1 LLFAQ
6 LAFHYADGTLWLI
19 PRAVL
24 ITTAAVAFAGLAVL
38 TTVGVQPKLQLAEP
52 TGYAAFA
59 PSVAGV
65 LLIGIVQVALV
76 ALLREPGLNALV
88 TSAPARVLALVRAAP
103 MTVYLVYLCAMLV
116 LEGVIGVASGIGWFT
131 QPRTIFAVGL
141 VAAPTLL
148 AFLWF
153 ERRPPEPA
161 LEQAAPAE
169 RRHWADT
176 LAVFLGVTYGGLGVI
191 GFAVAGLSGWTDSVN
206 VLGLP
211 IDPMANLI
219 HLLLGWYLVHCVHL
233 NTSSRPGPW
242 LVTAI
247 ACVPPMLTT
256 VSGAGT
262 VVHSVTMVAALIV
275 AVACMPALTR
285 TATPRPVHASR

>member
-1 LLFAQ
+1 
-6 LAFHYADGTLWLI
+6 
-19 PRAVL
+19 
-24 ITTAAVAFAGLAVL
+24 
-38 TTVGVQPKLQLAEP
+38 
-52 TGYAAFA
+52 
-59 PSVAGV
+59 
-65 LLIGIVQVALV
+65 
-76 ALLREPGLNALV
+76 
-88 TSAPARVLALVRAAP
+88 
-103 MTVYLVYLCAMLV
+103 MTVYLVYLCGMLV
-116 LEGVIGVASGIGWFT
+116 LEGLIGVASGIDWFA

-141 VAAPTLL
+141 IAVPTLL

-153 ERRPPEPA
+153 ERRPPAQAGEPA
-161 LEQAAPAE
+161 LPPE

-176 LAVFLGVTYGGLGVI
+176 LAVILGVTYGGLGVV
-191 GFAVAGLSGWTDSVN
+191 GFAVAGMSGWTDSVN

-211 IDPMANLI
+211 VDPLANLI

-233 NTSSRPGPW
+233 HTSSRSGPW

-256 VSGAGT
+256 VSGVGT

-285 TATPRPVHASR
+285 TATPRPVPAGR